1 MKCAW
6 QMFINLLPVWM
17 REEVD
22 RLSRHDLQEL
32 RLRIDMPPQLIT
44 SGGPLYLGRPCS
56 YDDLTFCVNVAS
68 RYSPWSAQTASQG
81 YITAPGGH
89 RIGLCGCGINSSES
103 HSGIQHITS
112 VCIRVARDFPGL
124 ASTIK
129 DIVGS
134 VLIIGRPGCGKTTL
148 LRDLIRQLSDYRQL
162 CVSVVDEKGELFPQA
177 HKQMCFSPGRNT
189 DVLSGSKKKQ
199 GIESVLRNMSPDVI
213 AMDEITAHEDCQA
226 LLHAGW
232 CGVQLLATAHAG
244 SRNDLFHRV
253 VYKPMLESKLFDH
266 LIVMKPDKSWQ
277 LERM

>member
-44 SGGPLYLGRPCS
+44 SGGALYLGRPCS

-89 RIGLCGCGINSSES
+89 RIGLCGSGINSSES

-253 VYKPMLESKLFDH
+253 VYKPMIESKLFDH

>member
-44 SGGPLYLGRPCS
+44 SGGALYLGRPCS

-89 RIGLCGCGINSSES
+89 RIGLCGSGINSSES

-162 CVSVVDEKGELFPQA
+162 CVCVVDEKGELFPQA

-253 VYKPMLESKLFDH
+253 VYKPMIESKLFDH